1 MDIVDRLNL
10 FLEHQSISK
19 SQFADSCGIPR
30 PTTSQILSGRNKK
43 ISDEIISKIHSVY
56 PELSI
61 LWLMFGEG
69 SMLPKENPNEKQHQ
83 PHLFSTESES
93 EKDAIVD
100 SPSPASNYT
109 AEIHLPSVESKR
121 VSKILVFYTDNSF
134 QEFRPV

>member
-10 FLEHQSISK
+10 FLEHQAISK

-43 ISDEIISKIHSVY
+43 ISDDIISKIHSVY

-69 SMLPKENPNEKQHQ
+69 AMLPGENLNLRQSQ
-83 PHLFSTESES
+83 PRLFNADSKS
-93 EKDAIVD
+93 EKNHTED
-100 SPSPASNYT
+100 SSSTKTNSA
-109 AEIHLPSVESKR
+109 AEIHLPPVESKS

-134 QEFRPV
+134 QEFRPI